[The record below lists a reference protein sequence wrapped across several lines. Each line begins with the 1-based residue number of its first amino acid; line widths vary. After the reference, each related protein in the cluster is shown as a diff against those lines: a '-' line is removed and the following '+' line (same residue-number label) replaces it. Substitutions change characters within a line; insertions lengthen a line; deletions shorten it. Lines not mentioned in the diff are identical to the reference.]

1 MFSQYECY
9 LMTQFSSTPEDDIY
23 YMDILRQFLT
33 DPIKLP
39 QLKTQRI
46 ITLPRDTVRR
56 TSIRGHPSLGKP
68 DQVVWIHERMI
79 DEIELK
85 LKLIIPFSK
94 LKKDGW
100 IY

>member
-1 MFSQYECY
+1 
-9 LMTQFSSTPEDDIY
+9 MTQFTSTPEENIY
-23 YMDILRQFLT
+23 YRDILSQFVT
-33 DPIKLP
+33 DPIKLH
-39 QLKTQRI
+39 QLKRQRI
-46 ITLPRDTVRR
+46 ITLPGDTVRR
-56 TSIRGHPSLGKP
+56 TSIKGHPSLGKP

-85 LKLIIPFSK
+85 LRLIIPFSK